1 MSTESLLLE
10 DTETVADLSV
20 FLTRARAVEDGAALI
35 EASGN
40 TLAVYVPVLYPEN
53 IGEAVPTIIGMR
65 AMALAESSKV
75 SGLFALG
82 ALTDRLARMTSVNE
96 TRMEVPPAEVAASW
110 AGQRV
115 PRGGWTP
122 VGKLSVEEL
131 KTAAD
136 AGMEAVSKALPENA
150 GKPVLRTV
158 RSRIWSS
165 PLDARAADI
174 PTGMAFAAQALGFLG
189 EGGEIVVFE
198 SGRWLRISCSGGH
211 VIARRASIF

>member
-35 EASGN
+35 EAAGN
-40 TLAVYVPVLYPEN
+40 TLAVYVPVLYPEH

-65 AMALAESSKV
+65 AMALAEPSTV
-75 SGLFALG
+75 GGLFALG
-82 ALTDRLARMTSVNE
+82 ALTDRLARMASGSD

-122 VGKLSVEEL
+122 VGLLSGEQL
-131 KTAAD
+131 RAAAD

-165 PLDARAADI
+165 PLEGITLDV

-189 EGGEIVVFE
+189 EGGEVAVFE

-211 VIARRASIF
+211 VMARRASTF